1 MNLRKLIIFS
11 LLACMLLWLVI
22 EFSFN
27 HSPSLARSAPHQVI
41 WPEISTQAWVGN
53 FDRPVGITH
62 AGDSS
67 DRVFV
72 VEQRGRIRIIENGL
86 VNPAPFLDI
95 QDRVNCCREEGLLG
109 LAFPPDYIEKGYF
122 YVYYTRLDGNNQ
134 VSRFHVGGDKNIANP
149 GSEEEILFLHHP
161 TYSNHNGGQ
170 LAFGPDG
177 YLYIGTGDGGG
188 SGDPDDNAQNLES
201 LLGKILRIDVEPAG
215 TTPLMGDFSYYFP
228 LLIVGND
235 LPGRAYTIPP
245 DNPFL
250 DNAQAQPE
258 IWALGLRNPWRF
270 SFDSLTG
277 DLYIADVGQNARE
290 EVNFQPASSTG
301 GENYGWDI
309 LEGSLCFSPS
319 TGCVAPPNYSAP
331 VAEYGHNLGC
341 SVTGG
346 MIYRGNEYPPLQGF
360 YLYGDYCSGRIWG
373 LVNDGSG
380 WQSQQLLDSSLQI
393 STFGSDE
400 DGNLYVADLNTGQIY
415 LIMASP

>member
-1 MNLRKLIIFS
+1 MNLRKLNIFPLFVCMVLGFVIVYGFSHS
-11 LLACMLLWLVI
+11 LD
-22 EFSFN
+22 
-27 HSPSLARSAPHQVI
+27 LARSATHQVI
-41 WPEISTQAWVGN
+41 WPEISIQNWAGN
-53 FDRPVGITH
+53 FDRPIGITH

-67 DRVFV
+67 DRVFI

-86 VNPAPFLDI
+86 VNPTPFLDI
-95 QDRVNCCREEGLLG
+95 QERVNCCREEGLLG
-109 LAFPPDYIEKGYF
+109 LAFPPEYTQKGYF

-134 VSRFHVGGDKNIANP
+134 VSRFHISADMNIADP

-188 SGDPDDNAQNLES
+188 SGDPDHNAQNVES

-215 TTPLMGDFSYYFP
+215 STPIIGDFSNYFP
-228 LLIVGND
+228 LLMVGNN
-235 LPGRAYTIPP
+235 LPDRGYTIPH

-250 DNAQAQPE
+250 GNAQAHPE

-270 SFDSLTG
+270 SFDTVTN

-309 LEGSLCFSPS
+309 LEGSLCYSPS
-319 TGCVAPPNYSAP
+319 SGCVPPPDYSAP
-331 VAEYGHNLGC
+331 VAEYGHDLGC
-341 SVTGG
+341 SITGG
-346 MIYRGNEYPPLQGF
+346 GIYRGSEYPSLQGI
-360 YLYGDYCSGRIWG
+360 YLYGDFCSGQIWG

-393 STFGSDE
+393 SSFGSDE
-400 DGNLYVADLNTGQIY
+400 EGNLHVADLNAGQIY
-415 LIMASP
+415 RIVVNP